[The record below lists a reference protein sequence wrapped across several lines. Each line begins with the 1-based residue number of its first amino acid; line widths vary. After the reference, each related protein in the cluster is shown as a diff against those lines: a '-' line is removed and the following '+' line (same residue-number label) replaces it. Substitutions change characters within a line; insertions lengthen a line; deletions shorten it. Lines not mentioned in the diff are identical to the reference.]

1 MKLSNQDCSF
11 FFESHHHELG
21 THLGAIAQQLLAEET
36 FTHDTEYIAEMGRR
50 LGDSLGLYPWL
61 TPDDGL
67 VDTRALCLIRECL
80 GYASPL
86 ADAIFAVQ
94 GLSGFPVLSTGTTD
108 EHKSLLVDMQKKNA
122 VNGFALTEPGAGSD
136 VAAIA
141 MSARRDGDSY
151 VLDGEKTYISNVGI
165 AAFYVVFARTD
176 PDAGHRGLTA
186 FVVPNDTAGLTT
198 EPIPMSI
205 DHPIGKLHLQGVR
218 VPVSSRLGNE
228 GEGFKLAMKTLD
240 TFRVSV
246 GAAAVGMAR
255 RALDEAIGHV
265 RQRVQFGKPLAEQQ
279 MIQGYLADMATEL
292 DASRLLVL
300 RAAHAKD
307 TRQNRVSMEVGMA
320 KMYATEA
327 AQTIIDKAVQ
337 LFGGLGVTR
346 GLVVER
352 LYREI
357 RPLRIYEGTTE
368 IQRLII
374 SRGLLRDGD
383 SNA

>member
-61 TPDDGL
+61 TPDDGQ

-94 GLSGFPVLSTGTTD
+94 GLSGFPVLSAGTTD
-108 EHKSLLVDMQKKNA
+108 EHKSLLVDMQKGDA
-122 VNGFALTEPGAGSD
+122 VGGFALTEPGAGSD

>member
-11 FFESHHHELG
+11 FFEPHHHELA

-36 FTHDTEYIAEMGRR
+36 AAHDAQYIAAMGRR

-61 TPDDGL
+61 TPDDGQ

-94 GLSGFPVLSTGTTD
+94 GLAGFPVLTAGTTD
-108 EHKSLLVDMQKKNA
+108 EHKSLLTAMQKGDA
-122 VNGFALTEPGAGSD
+122 VGGFALTEPGAGSD

-141 MSARRDGDSY
+141 MSARHDGDSY

-186 FVVPNDTAGLTT
+186 FVVPNDAAGLTT

-218 VPVSSRLGNE
+218 VPASSRLGDE

-255 RALDEAIGHV
+255 RAFDEAIGHV

-279 MIQGYLADMATEL
+279 MVQGYLADMATEL

-307 TRQNRVSMEVGMA
+307 TRQNRVSTEVGMA

-374 SRGLLRDGD
+374 SRGLLRDED
-383 SNA
+383 ANA

>member
-1 MKLSNQDCSF
+1 VKLSNQDCSF

-94 GLSGFPVLSTGTTD
+94 GLSGFPVLSAGTTD
-108 EHKSLLVDMQKKNA
+108 EHKSLLVDMQKGDA
-122 VNGFALTEPGAGSD
+122 VGGFALTEPGAGSD

>member
-108 EHKSLLVDMQKKNA
+108 EHKSLLVDMQKGDA
-122 VNGFALTEPGAGSD
+122 VGGFALTEPGAGSD

>member
-1 MKLSNQDCSF
+1 VKLSNQDCSF

-61 TPDDGL
+61 TPDDGQ

-94 GLSGFPVLSTGTTD
+94 GLSGFPVLSAGTTD
-108 EHKSLLVDMQKKNA
+108 EHKSLLVDMQKGDA
-122 VNGFALTEPGAGSD
+122 VGGFALTEPGAGSD